1 MFIEDLA
8 VLLQL
13 YTDEPDQTVEDNALM
28 ARQLQLAYSD
38 FRGMVCELDPTI
50 YSVTYDAT
58 VGGTDTLDLNGVL
71 FGAAPTQRRLDT
83 LLDITVLQGG
93 REALR
98 WRAGTTIDDV
108 IHGNADYVLI
118 GTALKMSSPSSSSIR
133 IHYMPTQ
140 DIPLTVAAPSTRSW
154 TAGLAAGTNVFIDDL
169 YRFHDMIPLLA
180 YLQYAVLDAADHAQL
195 LMLLHRRQQQ
205 LKTYLQ
211 SRGGPGADEVV
222 DSRWMEP

>member
-13 YTDEPDQTVEDNALM
+13 YTDEPDQTVESDALM

-58 VGGTDTLDLNGVL
+58 VGGADTLNLNGVL
-71 FGAAPTQRRLDT
+71 FGAAPTQPRLDT

-93 REALR
+93 REAVR

-118 GTALKMSSPSSSSIR
+118 GTALKMPSPSSSSIR

-140 DIPLTVAAPSTRSW
+140 GLTLAQW
-154 TAGLAAGTNVFIDDL
+154 TAGLVAGTNVFIDDL

-195 LMLLHRRQQQ
+195 LMLLHRRQKQ

-222 DSRWMEP
+222 DSRWMES